1 MRPLHVNAG
10 SARGRQLR
18 SVPGDTTR
26 PITDRVKE
34 SLFNIIRPSLAG
46 SSLLDL
52 FAGTGAVGI
61 EALSRGAGFVRFIDN
76 KRVAVE
82 TISANLVATKLG
94 QGAHV
99 VQGDAFAQLAARPD
113 KAFDYVFI
121 APPQYHQLWN
131 RALQALDTN
140 PAWLVEDGWAI
151 AQIDPTEYEAL
162 RLQNLDEFDQR
173 KYGNTMLVFYERK
186 EVS

>member
-1 MRPLHVNAG
+1 
-10 SARGRQLR
+10 
-18 SVPGDTTR
+18 VPGDTTR
-26 PITDRVKE
+26 PITDRAKA

-46 SSLLDL
+46 ASLLDL

-82 TISANLVATKLG
+82 TISANLAATKLG

-99 VQGDAFAQLAARPD
+99 VQGDAFAQLAGLSD

-121 APPQYHQLWN
+121 APPQYKQLWS
-131 RALQALDTN
+131 RALLALDSN
-140 PAWLVEDGWAI
+140 PVWLVDDGWAI
-151 AQIDPTEYEAL
+151 AQIDPKEYEQLA
-162 RLQNLDEFDQR
+162 LQNLEEFDQR

-186 EVS
+186 PF